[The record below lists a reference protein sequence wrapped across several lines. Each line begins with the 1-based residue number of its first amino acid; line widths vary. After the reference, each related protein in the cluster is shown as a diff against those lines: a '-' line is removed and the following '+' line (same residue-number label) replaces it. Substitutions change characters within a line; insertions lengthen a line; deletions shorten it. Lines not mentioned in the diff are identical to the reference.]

1 MRLSAFEDTNHRGE
15 NDSHDKYKRAGDTT
29 LSVRYVPIVIE
40 GSSDEDEKKIFPCS
54 SKISSSPR
62 TNTSRISNKTK
73 DVKVFDTNCSSTLQA
88 SNVPP
93 YAFNEIQQS
102 STLLGFNSNKRNQR
116 RQSTSRPGNYNLR
129 GEYFVKSELSPSADC
144 PLHGWATAVN
154 NRHVK
159 QGYKTREG
167 MSATDPSKVIV
178 YMLQLYVSL
187 SKI

>member
-1 MRLSAFEDTNHRGE
+1 MRLSAFENTNHRGE

-29 LSVRYVPIVIE
+29 FSVRYVPIVIE

-62 TNTSRISNKTK
+62 TNTSRISNKTN

-102 STLLGFNSNKRNQR
+102 STPLDFNSNKRNSVLSYWVCICCEIR
-116 RQSTSRPGNYNLR
+116 DIRYIFKL
-129 GEYFVKSELSPSADC
+129 KELD
-144 PLHGWATAVN
+144 L
-154 NRHVK
+154 K
-159 QGYKTREG
+159 
-167 MSATDPSKVIV
+167 
-178 YMLQLYVSL
+178 L
-187 SKI
+187 